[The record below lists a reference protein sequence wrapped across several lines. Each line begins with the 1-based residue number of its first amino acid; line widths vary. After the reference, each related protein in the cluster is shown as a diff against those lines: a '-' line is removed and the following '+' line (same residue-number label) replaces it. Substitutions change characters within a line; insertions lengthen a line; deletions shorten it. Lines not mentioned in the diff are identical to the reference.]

1 MIQRARALLPV
12 HGRARG
18 VLVMVLAIATLSSG
32 TTLVKWGRADGTV
45 IAFWRLIGATLAW
58 WIVLSIRRSR
68 RSVPFPSRATWRA
81 MVPAGLFFGAD
92 LAVLFTAVSRTS
104 IAHTEFIASL
114 TPLLV
119 VPIGAALFHERPNPR
134 AIPFGAVA
142 IAGLAIVL
150 AAGGKATG
158 TSLEGDVLVVVAVCL
173 WAGYLVCSR
182 MARASVGVVD
192 FMSTVMPIALVVVA
206 PTVAIRAGDEL
217 WPLDGRAWASV
228 LLLTV
233 VTGMLGH
240 GFIAIA
246 QQLIDVGTISVMG
259 VAQPAI
265 AVCWAMVLLDEPVK
279 AAQVPGM
286 VVLLA
291 GLIGFT
297 LLQQRGR
304 PVVTA
309 IGECEADLV
318 PEPVAGG

>member
-1 MIQRARALLPV
+1 M
-12 HGRARG
+12 
-18 VLVMVLAIATLSSG
+18 
-32 TTLVKWGRADGTV
+32 
-45 IAFWRLIGATLAW
+45 
-58 WIVLSIRRSR
+58 
-68 RSVPFPSRATWRA
+68 
-81 MVPAGLFFGAD
+81 
-92 LAVLFTAVSRTS
+92 
-104 IAHTEFIASL
+104 
-114 TPLLV
+114 
-119 VPIGAALFHERPNPR
+119 
-134 AIPFGAVA
+134 
-142 IAGLAIVL
+142 
-150 AAGGKATG
+150 
-158 TSLEGDVLVVVAVCL
+158 
-173 WAGYLVCSR
+173 
-182 MARASVGVVD
+182 
-192 FMSTVMPIALVVVA
+192 
-206 PTVAIRAGDEL
+206 AIRAGGEL

>member
-1 MIQRARALLPV
+1 VIQRARALLPA

-68 RSVPFPSRATWRA
+68 RGVPYPSRATWRT
-81 MVPAGLFFGAD
+81 MVPAGLLFGAD

-119 VPIGAALFHERPNPR
+119 VPLGAALFHERPNPR
-134 AIPFGAVA
+134 AVPFAAVA

-158 TSLEGDVLVVVAVCL
+158 TSLEGDVLVVIAVCL

-182 MARASVGVVD
+182 MARASVGVID
-192 FMSTVMPIALVVVA
+192 FMSTVMPIALIVVA
-206 PTVAIRAGDEL
+206 PTMAIRAGGEL

-279 AAQVPGM
+279 VAQVPGM
-286 VVLLA
+286 AVLLG
-291 GLIGFT
+291 GLVGFS

-309 IGECEADLV
+309 ISECESDLV
-318 PEPVAGG
+318 PEPVTR